1 MLQELGGRG
10 LYLNCHEKILIV
22 CQKIKEGLD
31 LIEFCHAK
39 L

>member
-10 LYLNCHEKILIV
+10 LYLNCHV